1 MRLGDL
7 VINPNDPESL
17 VFQIMGFTG
26 DRVILKIVDLPLTTV
41 LPVKS
46 LVKIASVSAKNPPLQ
61 VISGGIKNNKKFVH
75 WQELPFSKRK

>member
-17 VFQIMGFTG
+17 VFQITGFAG
-26 DRVILKIVDLPLTTV
+26 DRVILKIVDFPLTTI

-46 LVKIASVSAKNPPLQ
+46 LVKIASASVSNLPLR
-61 VISGGIKNNKKFVH
+61 VIRGGR
-75 WQELPFSKRK
+75 ES